1 MTSRSS
7 SKQGREVNAMIAEER
22 AKNAT
27 NEKLVEM
34 FSDSVRLYQSKLDG
48 NCSDDALEKALER
61 VYAYRNE
68 LLKRLGN

>member
-1 MTSRSS
+1 
-7 SKQGREVNAMIAEER
+7 MIAEER

-27 NEKLVEM
+27 NEELVDM

-61 VYAYRNE
+61 AYAYRNE
-68 LLKRLGN
+68 LLKRLG

>member
-1 MTSRSS
+1 
-7 SKQGREVNAMIAEER
+7 MIAEER

-48 NCSDDALEKALER
+48 NCPDDVLEKALER
-61 VYAYRNE
+61 VYAYRSE